1 MKDYDFVSTGRTPVA
16 RLACG
21 CEIFEAHEPDGGAYP
36 EIEHC
41 EKHTR
46 STNEGTLNGRPC
58 WFDDAP
64 IGYWFEL
71 SYANFLTLPR
81 LVMESMPLQ
90 WQRTMARL
98 LHEVDDTFDWRP
110 ESGRYMV
117 TYKRADG
124 KYSEP
129 PLSDYRR
136 GSVEHLRI
144 AKDGT
149 EQGGGSIV

>member
-1 MKDYDFVSTGRTPVA
+1 MSMKDYDFDSTGRKSVA
-16 RLACG
+16 KLSCG
-21 CEIFEAHEPDGGAYP
+21 CEFFEAHEPDGGVYP
-36 EIEHC
+36 EVDLC

-46 STNEGTLNGRPC
+46 QGREGTYNGRPC

-64 IGYWFEL
+64 VSLWFGL

-98 LHEVDDTFDWRP
+98 LWEMDDTFDWRP
-110 ESGRYMV
+110 VDGRYMV
-117 TYKRADG
+117 TYKRNDG
-124 KYSEP
+124 RFDEL

-144 AKDGT
+144 VK
-149 EQGGGSIV
+149 